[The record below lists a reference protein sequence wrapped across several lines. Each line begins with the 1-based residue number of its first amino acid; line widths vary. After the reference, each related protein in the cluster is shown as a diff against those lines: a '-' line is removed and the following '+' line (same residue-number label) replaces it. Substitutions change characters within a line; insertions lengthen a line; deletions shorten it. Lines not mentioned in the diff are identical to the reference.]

1 MKKNILSKLRQK
13 FFFDKTGE
21 RVFVANIKGE
31 EPLIEL
37 QTCLRTFS
45 NFSN

>member
-31 EPLIEL
+31 PLIEL
-37 QTCLRTFS
+37 QTCLRAFS